1 VSVPQYAAR
10 PSSAPIRYGQSGQ
23 YTQPTRR
30 GPLGLAIAATAMV
43 TAVFW
48 ASVAWL
54 VSGWL
59 AAVVAAIV
67 VLVASIST
75 LGLVRSASGTETPV
89 ATHRLPE
96 WRQAA

>member
-1 VSVPQYAAR
+1 VSVPQYAAK
-10 PSSAPIRYGQSGQ
+10 PSSIPIRYGQSGR

-30 GPLGLAIAATAMV
+30 EPLDLAIAAIAMV

-67 VLVASIST
+67 VLVVSIFA
-75 LGLVRSASGTETPV
+75 LGVVRSASGTETPT
-89 ATHRLPE
+89 ATHRLPD